1 MSHRQQSRG
10 SGKVAMVLLVWLAG
24 CGRPVSESSLW
35 QQVRDLQA
43 AKNQLETKTERLEE
57 ENRQLLEQC
66 NALAFLDREVRF
78 SALDRL
84 MEIRLARGT
93 ALTDENRDGR
103 PETLRVHLEPVDQA
117 GDVVKAPGEVRVS
130 LWYLNPASG
139 DYLLGEWTVSP
150 EELKTKWGRS
160 LMGAY
165 YRLMWDAAAL
175 LPEKL
180 DDLTVKAEF
189 TDYLTGKVLK
199 AQSPLQVR

>member
-130 LWYLNPASG
+130 LWHLNPASG

-165 YRLMWDAAAL
+165 YRLMWDLRRPGDRVHHHQAHLPLAAA
-175 LPEKL
+175 
-180 DDLTVKAEF
+180 
-189 TDYLTGKVLK
+189 
-199 AQSPLQVR
+199 R

>member
-1 MSHRQQSRG
+1 MSQRQRNGWRQMLG
-10 SGKVAMVLLVWLAG
+10 VVLLVWLAG
-24 CGRPVSESSLW
+24 CGRSISESSLW
-35 QQVRDLQA
+35 EQVRDLQA

-66 NALAFLDREVRF
+66 SALAFLDREVRL

-84 MEIRLARGT
+84 MEIRIARGT
-93 ALTDENRDGR
+93 ALTDENRDGK

-117 GDVVKAPGEVRVS
+117 GDVVKAPGEVKVS
-130 LWYLNPASG
+130 LWYLNPAAG
-139 DYLLGEWTVSP
+139 DYLVGEWTVSP

-160 LMGAY
+160 LMGTY

-175 LPEKL
+175 LPEKP
-180 DDLTVKAEF
+180 DDLTVKVKF